1 VQTTTSMILDGLPIN
16 PTVQKQI
23 TINHI
28 FSHNHNWDV
37 YRHAHGDELRDVEIK
52 EVEKMLKCDTLG
64 FRLFSCP
71 NCGEFE
77 LVHFG
82 CNSRLCTHCGKRF
95 TDDWADSIARKTFNV
110 KHRHVVLTIPEDLR
124 SVFYEDRTLLKVLMD
139 CAIRTVS
146 DVIEWRLNYKA
157 TPGIVVVLHTYDNS
171 LRIKGVQYLLMRSI
185 EQCL

>member
-1 VQTTTSMILDGLPIN
+1 MNGCTQILFRYNLVVEFVTTTTNTVSGHSSIN
-16 PTVQKQI
+16 STSPLI

-37 YRHAHGDELRDVEIK
+37 YCHVHGDELRDVEIK

-95 TDDWADSIARKTFNV
+95 TDDWADSVDRKTFNV
-110 KHRHVVLTIPEDLR
+110 KHRHVVLYY
-124 SVFYEDRTLLKVLMD
+124 S
-139 CAIRTVS
+139 
-146 DVIEWRLNYKA
+146 
-157 TPGIVVVLHTYDNS
+157 
-171 LRIKGVQYLLMRSI
+171 
-185 EQCL
+185 